1 HPYYGSSAVWPWI
14 GPLPSLQREQA
25 QGTSNGEPVSST
37 HPFSHQHEFFPQPT
51 IPQEPPV
58 PDTRNREKIMPKS
71 NMYLNKGGGKDI
83 GASATPQTQIA
94 RSTEVSNKKKLALA
108 MFDNLRRD
116 LKKAWTPPGSSPISG
131 YKVGDE
137 LREALPV
144 VTLSQSSI
152 EDIGKMGTIQLLDAK
167 ENALRTCRIE
177 GKKGHDSFHRYIQS
191 LRGKQDPKD
200 LAFVKGKLE
209 NLRYMT

>member
-1 HPYYGSSAVWPWI
+1 
-14 GPLPSLQREQA
+14 
-25 QGTSNGEPVSST
+25 
-37 HPFSHQHEFFPQPT
+37 PT
-51 IPQEPPV
+51 ISQEPPV
-58 PDTRNREKIMPKS
+58 PDTRDREKIMPKS

-83 GASATPQTQIA
+83 GASATPQIA
-94 RSTEVSNKKKLALA
+94 RSTEVANKKRSTSG

-116 LKKAWTPPGSSPISG
+116 LKKAWTPPGSPRISG
-131 YKVGDE
+131 DKVGDE

-152 EDIGKMGTIQLLDAK
+152 QDIGKMETMQLLDAK
-167 ENALRTCRIE
+167 KNALSTCRTE
-177 GKKGHDSFHRYIQS
+177 GKKGYNSFHRYIES